1 MDRKT
6 RMTLTLSAV
15 GMAIIMI
22 AIGCFTFNSY
32 HGKLD
37 RIETILAPYDAEVIS
52 YNGKLLEVE
61 IRDRA
66 LIYPTD
72 YGCKRAASLYHKLT
86 SVIGKK
92 ACLFVHAEWVA
103 SSRNPMDYAWTSYLT
118 SFEF

>member
-6 RMTLTLSAV
+6 RMTLTLSAI
-15 GMAIIMI
+15 GMAIIMM
-22 AIGCFTFNSY
+22 ASGYFALNSY
-32 HGKLD
+32 YGKLY
-37 RIETILAPYDAEVIS
+37 RIETILAPYDVEVVS
-52 YNGKLLEVE
+52 YDGKLLEIE
-61 IRDRA
+61 IRDRDF
-66 LIYPTD
+66 LYPTD
-72 YGCKRAASLYHKLT
+72 YGCKRAASLYHRLT